1 MLHSIWFQLYHT
13 LEKAKLEWHKR
24 LIFARAQGEG
34 GINKEVKDS
43 AQVKNVLIKKKKKTT
58 HSDEGQSDTKVNLKS
73 SQKPELEKLSQ

>member
-34 GINKEVKDS
+34 GINKQVKDS
-43 AQVKNVLIKKKKKTT
+43 AQVKNVLIKKKKKKPPTMIRV
-58 HSDEGQSDTKVNLKS
+58 KVTQES
-73 SQKPELEKLSQ
+73 T